1 MINGHGDDIHNYA
14 NVRINFSSNIYAG
27 FSHQGLYEHLKKSMH
42 LITSYPEP
50 SPLSLEKSLAEFH
63 GVSCNEIMVTNGAT
77 EAIYLIA
84 RAFHDYQPD
93 IPQPTFSEYADA
105 CREATTVP
113 DAFPSGSVAST
124 TVPEAATVPDDLSSG
139 RPSLLTWLCNPNN
152 PTGHVIPKQRLLH
165 DIASHPADIFV
176 IDSSYAAYTDQDT
189 PSALDIVSHDNA
201 IMLCSM
207 TKDYGVPGLRLG
219 YIIANSRLLERVNSQ
234 RMPWSVNTLAIE
246 AGKYLI
252 AHCVEFQFP
261 LATLLAERQRM
272 EEEIHEIGILTS
284 HSDSHMLLCQLP
296 NGSARELKDYL
307 ANHHGILIRDASNFP
322 TLTQQHFRI
331 AVQTPDDNNQLI
343 SALKNYKSVN
353 CK

>member
-1 MINGHGDDIHNYA
+1 MPHPQ
-14 NVRINFSSNIYAG
+14 NF
-27 FSHQGLYEHLKKSMH
+27 
-42 LITSYPEP
+42 
-50 SPLSLEKSLAEFH
+50 
-63 GVSCNEIMVTNGAT
+63 
-77 EAIYLIA
+77 
-84 RAFHDYQPD
+84 
-93 IPQPTFSEYADA
+93 
-105 CREATTVP
+105 
-113 DAFPSGSVAST
+113 
-124 TVPEAATVPDDLSSG
+124 
-139 RPSLLTWLCNPNN
+139 LTWLCNPNN

>member
-84 RAFHDYQPD
+84 RAFHDYHPV

-105 CREATTVP
+105 CREAT
-113 DAFPSGSVAST
+113 
-124 TVPEAATVPDDLSSG
+124 TVPDDLSSG

-307 ANHHGILIRDASNFP
+307 ANHHGFLIRDASNFP

>member
-1 MINGHGDDIHNYA
+1 MLNGHGDDAYKYQDIQT
-14 NVRINFSSNIYAG
+14 NFSSNVYNH
-27 FSHQGLYEHLKKSMH
+27 FDQEGLFCYLADRLDDVM
-42 LITSYPEP
+42 SYPEP
-50 SPLSLEKSLAEFH
+50 TPASLEH
-63 GVSCNEIMVTNGAT
+63 EIASYIGLNADEVMVTNGAT
-77 EAIYLIA
+77 EAIYLTAQTFRCAKSAIV
-84 RAFHDYQPD
+84 
-93 IPQPTFSEYADA
+93 QPTFSEYADA
-105 CREATTVP
+105 CRLHEHRICSIYRFDEIPERATMV
-113 DAFPSGSVAST
+113 
-124 TVPEAATVPDDLSSG
+124 
-139 RPSLLTWLCNPNN
+139 WLCNPNN

>member
-27 FSHQGLYEHLKKSMH
+27 FSHQGLFEHLKKSMH

-63 GVSCNEIMVTNGAT
+63 GVSSNEIMVTNGAT

-84 RAFHDYQPD
+84 RAFHDYHPV

-105 CREATTVP
+105 CREAT
-113 DAFPSGSVAST
+113 
-124 TVPEAATVPDDLSSG
+124 TVPDDLSSG

-201 IMLCSM
+201 IMICSM